1 MKYIIMLAIVVGLAL
16 VDFITGLIKAAI
28 GHDISSQKMR
38 IGGLH
43 KIMEITIM
51 ATACGLE
58 IGINALGKYYKSPEL
73 AKIAGAFT
81 AGAVFVYIIGM
92 ELVSIIENYAES
104 NPDAKWANGIIK
116 FLRIFND
123 KEEN

>member
-58 IGINALGKYYKSPEL
+58 IGINALGKYYQSPEL

-104 NPDAKWANGIIK
+104 NPDAKWANGIIQ